1 MKNEDGK
8 VDFNQPI
15 CLTYR
20 NDQFY
25 SKVLALSITGI
36 IVGINIVL
44 K

>member
-1 MKNEDGK
+1 MKDENGK
-8 VDFNQPI
+8 IDFDQPI

-36 IVGINIVL
+36 IVGINVVL